1 MSVLKEMNAAWKEL
15 YKKERLR
22 MITKYSEKVRNLL
35 KDSTITYVSKRRS
48 EYGEELFGDWE
59 IELEYEKEQ
68 LFFSH
73 ADGCLDQYQ
82 YFFDTENDEIRE
94 FKYFLEE
101 FDILDWI
108 EKMEKEEREE
118 KVQHAKEKQV
128 GLQIKSVK
136 EVGDE
141 LIYTLENGDKI
152 VGKIF
157 E

>member
-1 MSVLKEMNAAWKEL
+1 MSVLKEMNAAWENL
-15 YKKERLR
+15 YQKERLR
-22 MITKYSEKVRNLL
+22 MITKYNEKVRSLL
-35 KDSTITYVSKRRS
+35 KDSKITYASKRRS

-59 IELEYEKEQ
+59 IELEYGEEL
-68 LFFSH
+68 LFFSY
-73 ADGCLDQYQ
+73 ADGYLEQHQ
-82 YFFDTENDEIRE
+82 YFFERENEEMRE
-94 FKYFLEE
+94 FKVFLEE
-101 FDILDWI
+101 FDILDWV

-157 E
+157 K

>member
-1 MSVLKEMNAAWKEL
+1 MSVLKEMNAAWKAL

-22 MITKYSEKVRNLL
+22 MIMEFSENVRNLL
-35 KDSTITYVSKRRS
+35 KDSTITYTSKRRS
-48 EYGEELFGDWE
+48 EYGEELYEDWE
-59 IELEYEKEQ
+59 IELEYEGEE
-68 LFFSH
+68 LFFSYS
-73 ADGCLDQYQ
+73 DGYLDQHQ
-82 YFFDTENDEIRE
+82 AFFEEEEKKE
-94 FKYFLEE
+94 FKAFLQE
-101 FDILDWI
+101 FDILDWV

-128 GLQIKSVK
+128 GLQIKSVR

-141 LIYTLENGDKI
+141 LIYTLENGDEI

>member
-1 MSVLKEMNAAWKEL
+1 MSVLKEMNLAWKEL
-15 YKKERLR
+15 YQKERLR
-22 MITKYSEKVRNLL
+22 MITKFSENVRNLL
-35 KDSTITYVSKRRS
+35 KDSKITYASKRRS

-59 IELEYEKEQ
+59 IELEYEEEQ

-73 ADGCLDQYQ
+73 ADGYLDQHQ
-82 YFFDTENDEIRE
+82 YFFDPENEEIRE
-94 FKYFLEE
+94 FKAFLEE

-108 EKMEKEEREE
+108 EKLEQEERKE
-118 KVQHAKEKQV
+118 KVRHAKEKQV
-128 GLQIKSVK
+128 GLQIESVR

>member
-1 MSVLKEMNAAWKEL
+1 MNALNEMNAAWKAL
-15 YKKERLR
+15 YQKERLR

-35 KDSTITYVSKRRS
+35 KDAKVTYASKRRS

-59 IELEYEKEQ
+59 IELEYGEEL
-68 LFFSH
+68 LFFSY
-73 ADGCLDQYQ
+73 ADGYLDQHQ
-82 YFFDTENDEIRE
+82 YFFERESEEIRE
-94 FKYFLEE
+94 FRAFLEE
-101 FDILDWI
+101 FDILDWV

-128 GLQIKSVK
+128 GLRIEKVE

-152 VGKIF
+152 VRKIF